1 MDKRERAIR
10 DLADRLARTL
20 LEAWNDDY
28 LSPNQVCELV
38 PGMSVANL
46 KDLRAS
52 GKGPEYRKPTG
63 KRGNITLYR
72 RSDVIAW
79 VEQSR
84 VTTRDQS

>member
-10 DLADRLARTL
+10 DLADRLARVM
-20 LEAWNDDY
+20 LETWSDTF
-28 LSPNQVCELV
+28 LSPEQVCELV
-38 PGMSVANL
+38 PGLTVVNL

-52 GKGPEYRKPTG
+52 GKGPAYEKPTG
-63 KRGNITLYR
+63 TRGHVTVYR

-84 VTTRDQS
+84 ITTRDQS